1 MWPATSQVCPAFSW
15 QASFQAR
22 LGALSLQTSNDLF
35 TVTCSNVFVAFS
47 LKFFSSSA
55 GTAQLAIFF
64 LFSTI
69 STINKFFP
77 PQHNQHRAERLGSNC
92 AQVGTILAKRQKIF
106 PKLFANVF
114 ERYSKT
120 YLKYI
125 LLMLIA
131 TRDFMPA
138 KMREAMPDTR
148 QVDQNNVWVL
158 KRISVGCS

>member
-1 MWPATSQVCPAFSW
+1 MRFCLFWFSMWPATSQVCLAYSW

-22 LGALSLQTSNDLF
+22 LGDLSLQTSNDLF
-35 TVTCSNVFVAFS
+35 TVPCFKVFGAFS
-47 LKFFSSSA
+47 IKFFSPSA
-55 GTAQLAIFF
+55 RSAQSAN
-64 LFSTI
+64 S
-69 STINKFFP
+69 FP
-77 PQHNQHRAERLGSNC
+77 PQHYQHRAERLGSNC

-120 YLKYI
+120 YFKYI

>member
-1 MWPATSQVCPAFSW
+1 M
-15 QASFQAR
+15 
-22 LGALSLQTSNDLF
+22 
-35 TVTCSNVFVAFS
+35 
-47 LKFFSSSA
+47 
-55 GTAQLAIFF
+55 
-64 LFSTI
+64 
-69 STINKFFP
+69 
-77 PQHNQHRAERLGSNC
+77 
-92 AQVGTILAKRQKIF
+92 AKRQKIF

-114 ERYSKT
+114 ERYLKT

-148 QVDQNNVWVL
+148 QVDQNNAWVS